1 MDDLRP
7 WALWLSLAA
16 VTLSLLVCLGSSLV
30 TDPPPIEDRVG
41 QLQAQPAPAGV
52 DDDDVAAL
60 DAGEF
65 SDAASD
71 PPGLG
76 VPALALVNG
85 LLLVT
90 VALAT
95 LPLVVGN
102 KVTGSVQGVVSLLS
116 GLAALIL
123 GIVLA
128 VTAVAALLLMVGLLL
143 SPPFGTLAY
152 LAVFGFFD
160 TDTSL
165 WLLALVLVL
174 QIAGAV
180 LLVVAQQRF
189 LLSKGLVLLVLS
201 ALLLTVL
208 TTVLHSV
215 VPGILVSI
223 TDAIAAIVAAVV
235 AVLWG
240 LAMLI
245 GGIVSIVKLVVALR
259 QAGGRQDEREA

>member
-1 MDDLRP
+1 MNDLRP
-7 WALWLSLAA
+7 WALWLSLLA
-16 VTLSLLVCLGSSLV
+16 VTLSLLVCVGSSLV
-30 TDPPPIEDRVG
+30 TDAPPLGERLE
-41 QLQAQPAPAGV
+41 QLRAQPAPDGV
-52 DDDDVAAL
+52 DEDDVEELEVSQFA
-60 DAGEF
+60 DAP
-65 SDAASD
+65 SD

-76 VPALALVNG
+76 IPALALISG

-102 KVTGSVQGVVSLLS
+102 KVTGMVQGIVSVLS
-116 GLAALIL
+116 GLAALIV
-123 GIVLA
+123 GIILA
-128 VTAVAALLLMVGLLL
+128 IIAFVALLLMVGLLL

-160 TDTSL
+160 TGTSL
-165 WLLALVLVL
+165 ALLALILFL

-189 LLSKGLVLLVLS
+189 LLSKGLVLLILS
-201 ALLLTVL
+201 ALLLTVITL
-208 TTVLHSV
+208 VLHSV
-215 VPGILVSI
+215 VPVILVSI

-235 AVLWG
+235 AAIWG
-240 LAMLI
+240 IAMLI
-245 GGIVSIVKLVVALR
+245 GGIISIVKLILALR